1 VGRTDE
7 VVNQMRE
14 VTTSPVGR
22 LRVHA
27 LPGFVLGHLA
37 TLLQE
42 F

>member
-1 VGRTDE
+1 
-7 VVNQMRE
+7 MRE